1 MKALKAGAVVLL
13 GMVLAMGFFGAVPV
27 WGHSDAAMRG
37 QLLAGNF
44 LPVRGWR
51 DGVVDVHSGIEVV
64 FNAFDV
70 ERHHGPNVGF
80 RNFAEGEC
88 IPRRTRDHP
97 LGRPEVRLAGCKLE
111 AGTIDSNGSYWRTL
125 SFDRMVNV
133 RPSLPLGGISW
144 GTSLPK
150 LNPDTEYIF
159 VVGEYLSRVRAAAVE
174 LRNSGT
180 TRTGTIARAQNHRD
194 REKRGRKPRSSR

>member
-1 MKALKAGAVVLL
+1 MKAGAVVLL